1 MVLSEFGETPLDA
14 VEKFLSLQPMEPPEV
29 SKLSAREVVISVK
42 SASVGWVDLLMSSGQ
57 YQHLL
62 RPPYTPG
69 LEYAGVV
76 AWAGP
81 EATGFPVGTQVLVDP
96 FLAGPRSL
104 GDYQQWGGFAS
115 YAVAPVEALR
125 RIPGSL
131 TLDPACN
138 LLGSYETA
146 WHCLLA
152 RGRLKAGATVLIHG
166 ASGATGMAAV
176 QVAKLCGAR
185 VIATGRSDAKLALV
199 KQQGADHLINC
210 RGEGDSAL
218 RSFRDDVKALTG
230 GDDVVTTGKREI

>member
-81 EATGFPVGTQVLVDP
+81 EATGFPVGTQVLVDL
-96 FLAGPRSL
+96 LAGPPARRL
-104 GDYQQWGGFAS
+104 PTWVGRVGWRRGGLA
-115 YAVAPVEALR
+115 
-125 RIPGSL
+125 IPEPP
-131 TLDPACN
+131 DQACN
-138 LLGSYETA
+138 QNTDR
-146 WHCLLA
+146 LA
-152 RGRLKAGATVLIHG
+152 CWPGWRLKAGE
-166 ASGATGMAAV
+166 S
-176 QVAKLCGAR
+176 
-185 VIATGRSDAKLALV
+185 
-199 KQQGADHLINC
+199 
-210 RGEGDSAL
+210 
-218 RSFRDDVKALTG
+218 
-230 GDDVVTTGKREI
+230 